1 MHNDAQLVN
10 NTCTTEWHTVCN
22 IDLRR
27 VGQDAAQDQTEE
39 IEEMA
44 IQKKSL
50 ISALKTAKSPKA
62 ASATPEAVTASNK
75 KAPARVLGGKTLGKT
90 MGTKFARFARVV
102 E

>member
-1 MHNDAQLVN
+1 M
-10 NTCTTEWHTVCN
+10 CN
-22 IDLRR
+22 IDSRR

-62 ASATPEAVTASNK
+62 VSATPEAVTGSKK
-75 KAPARVLGGKTLGKT
+75 KAPVRMLGKS
-90 MGTKFARFARVV
+90 MARNFVRFARIV